1 MLGLNKK
8 EDKEDEENRLGLSE
22 GFLNIMRNTGA
33 IKNDNN
39 NFSNGNN
46 SSKMYEINPHTGL
59 SNGFT
64 NILLNTT
71 GINKIND
78 EINRANKTINTINR
92 IDEEKKK
99 REVIQTNNTN
109 FEQAKANEEEQI
121 NKDANRKFRINSMKS
136 KEEIDKQVK
145 QAKSQNITMNNTN
158 NNKNNMSMIRKSTNK
173 DKDTKIGLANQY
185 ETQYAQTLSQTEIQ
199 AMKQA
204 EKKNENIKKG
214 GIDAFNETANTLLSN
229 IYGGAKERVGGLVN
243 IATSALALGIRGLEG
258 ASKIVGLE
266 ELGNNLNSAYNSIVD
281 AGRNIEEKANYE
293 STVNSLVENE
303 GVRTIGQVANVISG
317 MATSSAIAY
326 VVPASIS
333 GSAVQGLSV
342 AGGSAQEV
350 LNDNKDNITQA
361 TLTGIAKG
369 YTSYFTE
376 KMFDANILTRGKNPT
391 SIQKGVDK
399 LISKKLNSKAGKEI
413 ANKLVGIAGEN
424 IEELVE
430 DNAGYLIDKL
440 INNKDLPDFKSWW
453 DNTSDTVKTTTLST
467 FIMSLIGLGGES
479 FHDKELDQ
487 EADFWINE
495 AQKII
500 EQENLS
506 IQFNTKDTKSTR
518 DMDTFYVTK
527 FTQEGEV
534 ETITPTKGKL
544 IDNPNKKI
552 DVIPVIVKDN
562 YSSYYNVIDGNTGI
576 VLDSTPYTSSLEAQ
590 NGFNDRMEHISDLRA
605 KDINNQI
612 GKASYAINN
621 EIIKNAT
628 EAKNELSQMR
638 NAQTLRENR
647 KTYSQEQFNNISEN
661 ISKISDRAIYDN
673 TSANEVFESISDNVK
688 NIKYVQTE
696 KDNYIYGVNNNNEI
710 TYQKKLNKPV
720 YTGKQIKNIYNEAVR
735 YSDVAVDDDSIN
747 TSQNAQVQNR
757 SNLHSNEAN
766 YAVQDI
772 KKVTEPF
779 DVNGSYSK
787 NEMAEI
793 WNNEISS
800 KNYDAYYNND
810 GDIERYIAIEEE
822 GNNIVVNQ
830 YDSNDNIV
838 KSAVIPAE
846 NGRYSAKAIKNT
858 IDKVASLQNENK
870 TNKKQNTIKDNEV
883 KDIKKTQKSK
893 AKQFDEIITNAIN
906 DKKSKGSI
914 TLAKVNKKA
923 ADRIKKI
930 TGIDTLHRGEKI
942 SASNIRH
949 ILKQHGD
956 QKVETSKGQ
965 LAITKTDL
973 KKIPDVI
980 ENFDRIE
987 KGTINKDKNGEHQTV
1002 RFVKTYS
1009 NNTLYVVEVIPNKSK
1024 TLTIKTMWKKPIGL
1038 SYGSNTLRHTSET
1051 KTNVR

>member
-78 EINRANKTINTINR
+78 EINRANKTINAMNR
-92 IDEEKKK
+92 IDEENEKKQIS
-99 REVIQTNNTN
+99 EAINSNTN
-109 FEQAKANEEEQI
+109 SIEDTTNKI
-121 NKDANRKFRINSMKS
+121 NKDANSKFRINSMKS
-136 KEEIDKQVK
+136 KEEIDNQVK
-145 QAKSQNITMNNTN
+145 QAKSQNVTMNNI
-158 NNKNNMSMIRKSTNK
+158 NNKDTNKSMLRKEVEK
-173 DKDTKIGLANQY
+173 DKDEPIGLA
-185 ETQYAQTLSQTEIQ
+185 SIRQTEN
-199 AMKQA
+199 AKQVGRFTLA
-204 EKKNENIKKG
+204 AITRANKKNENIKKG
-214 GIDAFNETANTLLSN
+214 GTDAFNETVDTTLNSL
-229 IYGGAKERVGGLVN
+229 YGGAKETIGGLVN
-243 IATSALALGIRGLEG
+243 ILTSAVALGVRGLEG

-266 ELGNNLNSAYNSIVD
+266 DIGNNLNSAYNDIVNFGKQLD
-281 AGRNIEEKANYE
+281 EKAKYE
-293 STVNSLVENE
+293 SMVNSQVKDES
-303 GVRTIGQVANVISG
+303 VRTIGQVSNVISG
-317 MATSSAIAY
+317 MVTSSAIAY

-342 AGGSAQEV
+342 AGSSAQEV

-424 IEELVE
+424 LEELAE

-628 EAKNELSQMR
+628 EAKNELIQMR

-688 NIKYVQTE
+688 NIEYVQTE
-696 KDNYIYGVNNNNEI
+696 NDNYIYGVNNNNEI

-720 YTGKQIKNIYNEAVR
+720 YTGKQIKNIYNEVVR

-779 DVNGSYSK
+779 NANESYSK

-810 GDIERYIAIEEE
+810 GDIERYIAIEED

-858 IDKVASLQNENK
+858 IDKVASLHDENK
-870 TNKKQNTIKDNEV
+870 TNKEQNTIKDNEV

>member
-71 GINKIND
+71 GLNKIND
-78 EINRANKTINTINR
+78 EFNRANKTINAMNR
-92 IDEEKKK
+92 IDEENKKK
-99 REVIQTNNTN
+99 QISETIIEDNTN
-109 FEQAKANEEEQI
+109 QI
-121 NKDANRKFRINSMKS
+121 NKDANSKFRINSMKS

-229 IYGGAKERVGGLVN
+229 IYGGAKERISGLVN
-243 IATSALALGIRGLEG
+243 IITTAGALGVRGLEG
-258 ASKIVGLE
+258 TAKIFGLE
-266 ELGNNLNSAYNSIVD
+266 DMGNSLNSTYNDIVNFGKQLD
-281 AGRNIEEKANYE
+281 EKAKYE
-293 STVNSLVENE
+293 SMVNSQVNDE
-303 GVRTIGQVANVISG
+303 GIRTIGQISNVISG

-342 AGGSAQEV
+342 AGSSMQEV
-350 LNDNKDNITQA
+350 LNENKDNITQA

-413 ANKLVGIAGEN
+413 ANRLVGIAGEN

-487 EADFWINE
+487 ESDFWINE

-506 IQFNTKDTKSTR
+506 IQFNVKNTKNTR

-534 ETITPTKGKL
+534 ETIIPTKGKL
-544 IDNPNKKI
+544 IDNPNNKI
-552 DVIPVIVKDN
+552 DVIPVIIKDN
-562 YSSYYNVIDGNTGI
+562 YSNYYNVIDGNTGI

-590 NGFNDRMEHISDLRA
+590 NGFNDRMEHISDIRV
-605 KDINNQI
+605 KDINSQI

-621 EIIKNAT
+621 EIIKNV
-628 EAKNELSQMR
+628 EKAKNELSQMR
-638 NAQTLRENR
+638 DAQTLRENR
-647 KTYSQEQFNNISEN
+647 KIYSQEQFNNIADN

-673 TSANEVFESISDNVK
+673 TSANKVFESISDNIK
-688 NIKYVQTE
+688 NVKYVQTE
-696 KDNYIYGVNNNNEI
+696 NDNYIYGVDSNNEI

-720 YTGKQIKNIYNEAVR
+720 YTGKQIKNIFNEAVR
-735 YSDVAVDDDSIN
+735 YTNVAVDGNNSN
-747 TSQNAQVQNR
+747 TSKNVQKQNR
-757 SNLHSNEAN
+757 SNSYSNETN
-766 YAVQDI
+766 YAIQDI
-772 KKVTEPF
+772 KKVIEPF
-779 DVNGSYSK
+779 NANESYSK

-846 NGRYSAKAIKNT
+846 NGRYNTKAIKNT
-858 IDKVASLQNENK
+858 IDKVASLHDENK
-870 TNKKQNTIKDNEV
+870 TNKEQNTIKDNEV